1 MLEPVTVVTEEGTGA
16 KGSIGIVDT
25 TDDVIVDKAGT
36 RYEGGDKREDE

>member
-16 KGSIGIVDT
+16 KGRMGIIDT
-25 TDDVIVDKAGT
+25 TADVIVEKAGT